1 MDEKTKTTVNSLS
14 AVPTKENFENLH
26 YSDTRCAGWSD
37 PWVAKIGHLGLGT
50 SCEIKDMEKERRDN
64 KVAAQFKK
72 WDERWAI
79 ICRKN
84 NAEEQTGDAQ
94 EKRKQIDNLLVY
106 ALGIDNTVN
115 WDSLKDT
122 KEFKVPNPKF
132 IMEERLSKIAIPV
145 RPAYRELP
153 QKRETVVYV
162 PTQLEVIRN
171 ERGELIPDD
180 LGEIIIQNEACEQEA
195 ITARYQDAIAAWQKS
210 VDETNSFNSNLKE
223 QYEKEQKKF
232 EEEKQTVT
240 ERFNESID
248 VLVKGWEREKEAFNN
263 NQKEF
268 NDKIEK
274 LKESYFHKNTDA
286 VIQYCE
292 MILNNSK
299 YPDTFLKNFEL
310 EYNPENKILIIE
322 YELPSLERFPK
333 VKEVKYIASNNE
345 LKEYHISESQF
356 NKMFDDATYKI
367 TLRSLHEIFKADAV
381 EAIDAI
387 SFNGWVKSVN
397 KATGNEETHCI
408 VTTQVKK
415 NEFLKINLSNV
426 DPKACF
432 KYLKGVAS
440 SKLSS
445 LTPVQ
450 PLLQISREDKRFVDG
465 YNVTN
470 GIDNTTN
477 LAAMDWEDFEHL
489 IRELFEQEF
498 QVNGGEVKV
507 TQASRDGG
515 VDAIAFDPD
524 PIRGGKIVIQ
534 AKRYTNTV
542 SVSAVRD
549 LYGTV
554 LNEGATKGILVST
567 ADYGS
572 DAYEFAKGKPIT
584 LLSGSN
590 LLHLLEKHGHHA
602 KIDLRDAKRILAE
615 KDKPTS

>member
-1 MDEKTKTTVNSLS
+1 MDEKTKTTSNSLS
-14 AVPTKENFENLH
+14 AVPMKENFENLH
-26 YSDTRCAGWSD
+26 RCEIISLFCKHNCSIGRGRDDAGLPNRYDDECGSCEVAGD
-37 PWVAKIGHLGLGT
+37 AKIRHLGLGT
-50 SCEIKDMEKERRDN
+50 FRLIKTVNSKRQRDRRI
-64 KVAAQFKK
+64 AAQFND
-72 WDERWAI
+72 WDEQWAKV
-79 ICRKN
+79 CNKDKSSGLTRN
-84 NAEEQTGDAQ
+84 AQ
-94 EKRKQIDNLLVY
+94 EKLKQIDNLLVY
-106 ALGIDNTVN
+106 AIENDNGAI

-122 KEFKVPNPKF
+122 KKFGVPNPKSTLRK
-132 IMEERLSKIAIPV
+132 RLGKIAIPV
-145 RPAYRELP
+145 APAYRERPKKPEL
-153 QKRETVVYV
+153 KTVDV
-162 PTQLEVIRN
+162 PLHTAWYQA
-171 ERGELIPDD
+171 
-180 LGEIIIQNEACEQEA
+180 EI
-195 ITARYQDAIAAWQKS
+195 TAWQKS
-210 VDETNSFNSNLKE
+210 VHETNSFNFNLRKQYIKELKE
-223 QYEKEQKKF
+223 C

-240 ERFNESID
+240 ERINERID
-248 VLVKGWEREKEAFNN
+248 ALEKDWEREKEAYNN

-292 MILNNSK
+292 VILNNSK

-345 LKEYHISESQF
+345 FKEYYISESQF

-367 TLRSLHEIFKADAV
+367 TLRSLHEIFEADAV

-387 SFNGWVKSVN
+387 SFNGWVKSIN
-397 KATGNEETHCI
+397 KATGNEETNCI
-408 VTTQVKK
+408 LTIQVKK

-450 PLLQISREDKRFVDG
+450 PILQMSRMDKRFVDG

-470 GIDNTTN
+470 RIDNTTN
-477 LAAMDWEDFEHL
+477 LAAMDWDDFEHL

-567 ADYGS
+567 ADYGP

-615 KDKPTS
+615 KDKLT